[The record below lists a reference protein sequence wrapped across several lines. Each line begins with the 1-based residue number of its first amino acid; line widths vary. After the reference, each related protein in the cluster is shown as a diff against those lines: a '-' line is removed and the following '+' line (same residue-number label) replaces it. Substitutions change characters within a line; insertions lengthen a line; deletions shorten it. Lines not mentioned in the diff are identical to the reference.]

1 MKRKLPPRPI
11 ARSES
16 RPLVAASAR
25 PLRGYAFVAGLGFLL
40 AAPLACAESTTMRT
54 AGSAMPVTSGPGTEP
69 SVDEIP
75 IDVVPGT
82 APTTGT
88 KPSPTIAPTI
98 APTGEPVATPG
109 GMRAVEPGV
118 PISCPYGTGATSSRR

>member
-16 RPLVAASAR
+16 RPLVAASTR
-25 PLRGYAFVAGLGFLL
+25 PLRGYAFVAGLSFLL
-40 AAPLACAESTTMRT
+40 AAPLACAESTTTRL
-54 AGSAMPVTSGPGTEP
+54 AGSAVPVTPGPGTEP

-88 KPSPTIAPTI
+88 KPSPTIAPT
-98 APTGEPVATPG
+98 GEPVATPG
-109 GMRAVEPGV
+109 GMRAVEPGA
-118 PISCPYGTGATSSRR
+118 PISCPYGTGATSARR